1 MVNILKKSWAK
12 SSSGAL
18 NVSQGDS
25 DTDVLVLQQSCME
38 MTAGFHG
45 DF

>member
-1 MVNILKKSWAK
+1 MALEIVRMVNILKKSWAK

-25 DTDVLVLQQSCME
+25 DIRRFGASASL
-38 MTAGFHG
+38 A
-45 DF
+45 